1 MEPGKK
7 MGPSRALAARAF
19 GILGLAAATAILVS
33 VPAVLAPDV
42 LLENGA
48 LAYHPLKFRVLMVLS
63 GALLV
68 ALVGVIV
75 LDRKPLGVPVLIPA
89 LAFLGVSALSTL
101 FSEDRMHSLFGDRN
115 DGLLSLA
122 AGVLLFYATA
132 RILDSPLRVRVFL
145 AAGVTSAVLISAFG
159 ISQNYGLDMLSAWLV
174 PWYTDFGRSFSTVG
188 NPLTL
193 AAYLTLM
200 AGAAVALSFK
210 AGSRV
215 GRVTWL
221 IASAVIGACW
231 LYTDARGAVLGVGVA
246 LPVVLWLAH
255 RRMGTIKPLLAPL
268 AALLVSTVAA
278 VGASAAF
285 GNLSLSVPL
294 LAILAAYLIFMGT
307 LVLWLS
313 WRERVAARSGRGDDD
328 GGRRQRRRGRNL
340 LVSLG
345 ILAAVAA
352 LAIGVTGA
360 LGKLPL
366 PDGGAADD
374 RGLTSLELR
383 GHIWRETVSLILR
396 RPVLGHG
403 PDNFGKPFKVYTD
416 EDSKAFQRVNGALI
430 GVDKAHN
437 DLLQVAA
444 TTGLLGLAAYLWIL
458 VSYFRNANR
467 RMGWPLIALSG
478 AVLAYILQLQTVF
491 STMDTNVAFW
501 GLLGASVAIMR
512 LQDREGGEEPEAA
525 AEAESGVQT
534 ALTAGAPRTRAY
546 ELLAVA
552 VVASLLVAIAVPT
565 FLEQRE
571 KSTKM
576 AQNGLAGDVS
586 KTILVYKLAHLRNG
600 AYPEAGV
607 YTFWHPLK
615 AGRDLEFRPA
625 PITTITTTTSPD
637 GFTVEGRSTS
647 LVGTFTR
654 SYDSTTRKHTPPMPK
669 QEPREGR
676 RGSP

>member
-1 MEPGKK
+1 MESGKK

-33 VPAVLAPDV
+33 VPAVLDPDV
-42 LLENGA
+42 LIENGA

-75 LDRKPLGVPVLIPA
+75 LDREPLGVPVLIPA

-159 ISQNYGLDMLSAWLV
+159 ISQNYGLDMLSGWLV

-268 AALLVSTVAA
+268 AALIVSTVAA

-294 LAILAAYLIFMGT
+294 LAILAAYLIFVGA

-328 GGRRQRRRGRNL
+328 GGRRQRRRSRNL

-352 LAIGVTGA
+352 LAIGVAGA

-366 PDGGAADD
+366 PDVRAADD

-383 GHIWRETVSLILR
+383 TYIWRETVPLILR
-396 RPVLGHG
+396 RPLLGHG
-403 PDNFGKPFKVYTD
+403 PDNFGRAFYRNTD
-416 EDSKAFQRVNGALI
+416 RESKAFQKANNGTVV

-437 DLLQVAA
+437 DLLQVTA
-444 TTGLLGLAAYLWIL
+444 TTGLLGLAAYLWIF
-458 VSYFRNANR
+458 VAYFRNAYR
-467 RMGWPLIALSG
+467 RGGWPLIALSG

-491 STMDTNVAFW
+491 PSLDTSVAFW
-501 GLLGASVAIMR
+501 GLLGASVAVMR
-512 LQDREGGEEPEAA
+512 LHDRESGEETA
-525 AEAESGVQT
+525 AESGVET
-534 ALTAGAPRTRAY
+534 ALMTAGTARAY

-552 VVASLLVAIAVPT
+552 VVAGFLVAIAVPT

-571 KSTKM
+571 KSGNL
-576 AQNGLAGDVS
+576 AQNALAGDVS
-586 KTILVYKLAHLRNG
+586 KTILVYKIAYLRTG

-607 YTFWHPLK
+607 YTKEHPLK
-615 AGRDLEFRPA
+615 AGRGLEFRPPA
-625 PITTITTTTSPD
+625 TTTIITTNSPD
-637 GFTVEGRSTS
+637 GFTVEGRSTT
-647 LVGTFTR
+647 LAGTFTR
-654 SYDSTTRKHTPPMPK
+654 SYDSITRKHTPPLPLLK
-669 QEPREGR
+669 PREDGR
-676 RGSP
+676 ASP